1 MEKINFVSEADAFWK
16 NLSNQSDDSQVRRI
30 SFQLPSDI
38 LTFVILLSYF
48 RSLCLP
54 IQNNPLLIAAVVIFP
69 SVGSI
74 TYRIG
79 MWGEKNGFIA

>member
-16 NLSNQSDDSQVRRI
+16 NLSNQSDDSQVRRM

-48 RSLCLP
+48 RLLCFP
-54 IQNNPLLIAAVVIFP
+54 IHNNPLLNSSSSYISQCGIYYLP
-69 SVGSI
+69 DWNVG
-74 TYRIG
+74 
-79 MWGEKNGFIA
+79 